1 MPVKMSSSS
10 SETEA
15 VKRVKMSEDS
25 SRRERETEARV
36 YIDNTTTNVNFTSM
50 RTIQATQP
58 HNLLSGMDQRW
69 RNWWI
74 RGTLSVVMISLFV
87 VVVYMGPIALSLLV
101 SYSVCRLNS

>member
-1 MPVKMSSSS
+1 MS

-15 VKRVKMSEDS
+15 IKRVKMSEDS
-25 SRRERETEARV
+25 SRRERETEIRV
-36 YIDNTTTNVNFTSM
+36 YVDYATSSVNFTSV
-50 RTIQATQP
+50 RHVQATQP
-58 HNLLSGMDQRW
+58 HSLLAGLDQRW

-101 SYSVCRLNS
+101 SSPVSTREG